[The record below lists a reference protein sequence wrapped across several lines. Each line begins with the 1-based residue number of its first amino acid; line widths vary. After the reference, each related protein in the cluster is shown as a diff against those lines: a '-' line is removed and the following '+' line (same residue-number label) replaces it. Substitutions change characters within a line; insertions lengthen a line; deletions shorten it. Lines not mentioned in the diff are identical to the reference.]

1 MVSFF
6 YSMCHALVVD
16 DMLLSVY
23 LNRCVVVD
31 RLQCRDG
38 FRQKARN
45 RRSLQCRIL
54 MVGVEFFSNLLFV
67 FVLITSFSLSTITFR
82 SSATSC
88 RMLLF
93 SSISVTTAAATLTT
107 EPVGG
112 AEHPFSNA
120 PFTTQ
125 QSTVLCAAI
134 KRLYYWAT
142 SVIFLADDPFNI
154 SFSLLYPLHDG
165 FFCLFA
171 ASTRISLRMITVQ

>member
-1 MVSFF
+1 
-6 YSMCHALVVD
+6 
-16 DMLLSVY
+16 
-23 LNRCVVVD
+23 
-31 RLQCRDG
+31 
-38 FRQKARN
+38 
-45 RRSLQCRIL
+45 